1 MKTIKFDSVN
11 DLIPAMESELTK
23 IQSSLLGVL
32 GDHIFFG
39 VQQDYKT
46 RVQKEFPA
54 IVHPVTREVLTKLQP
69 KEIAENMEK
78 LVETSR
84 VVVYIPKDSPA
95 DQDARRQELFGGK
108 PWERMRGNIMNLD
121 YVQNALNE
129 EGVKGIRVKPVV

>member
-1 MKTIKFDSVN
+1 MTTIKFDNVE

-23 IQSSLLGVL
+23 IQSNLLGVL
-32 GDHIFFG
+32 GDHIFFN
-39 VQQDYKT
+39 VESDYKT

-54 IVHPVTREVLTKLQP
+54 IIHPVTREVVSKMQP
-69 KEIAENMEK
+69 KQIAENLEK

-84 VVVYIPKDSPA
+84 VVVYIPKDTLA
-95 DQDARRQELFGGK
+95 DQEARRQELFGGK
-108 PWERMRGNIMNLD
+108 PWERMRGKMMNLD